1 MCVTNIPHFK
11 EIIIMSLDC
20 EHCGYKSNEIKGGG
34 AIPKFGTKVML
45 AVTGPDDF
53 GREVLKSDTAGL
65 SIPELELELEE
76 GSLDGLYSTVE
87 GLLNKLVKNMTE
99 ANPFAAGDS
108 SKKHHTNNDAEG
120 GKVRLPERRPSCTH
134 NF

>member
-34 AIPKFGTKVML
+34 AIPKFGTKVIL
-45 AVTGPDDF
+45 NVQGPQDF

-65 SIPELELELEE
+65 EIPELELELEE

-87 GLLNKLVKNMTE
+87 GLLKKVSVRESSTCIVKRQPGGVGYYLLGTR
-99 ANPFAAGDS
+99 FAC
-108 SKKHHTNNDAEG
+108 
-120 GKVRLPERRPSCTH
+120 R
-134 NF
+134 